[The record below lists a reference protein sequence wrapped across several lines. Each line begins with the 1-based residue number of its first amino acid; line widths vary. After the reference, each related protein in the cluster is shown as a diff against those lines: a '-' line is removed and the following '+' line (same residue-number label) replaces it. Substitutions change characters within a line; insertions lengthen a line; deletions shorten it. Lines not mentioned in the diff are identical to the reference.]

1 MLIALAAPACGG
13 DDSNA
18 SNQTPSTTTAAA
30 QGTIA
35 KSKYST
41 KITNPFVAIT
51 PVPLTILTGT
61 DEGKKTRS
69 VNRLSKKTTV
79 IAGVRVAILDN
90 REYESGKLIEHT
102 FDYFAQRPNGSVWY
116 FGERVRNIEN
126 GKVNHEGQWLAG
138 EGKNKPGLYMPAKPK
153 VGDVFDQERA
163 PGVAEDRTTVL
174 KAGLKR
180 KTHAGT
186 FGNCIHVRD
195 YSPIDKNNEYKYYCA
210 GVGLVHEDEAHAHL
224 DLASYKKR

>member
-1 MLIALAAPACGG
+1 LAALVVAGVG
-13 DDSNA
+13 
-18 SNQTPSTTTAAA
+18 A

-41 KITNPFVAIT
+41 KIDNPFVALT
-51 PVPLTILTGT
+51 PVPLTILKGK
-61 DEGKKTRS
+61 DGGKKTRS
-69 VNRLSKKTTV
+69 VNRLRKKHAV
-79 IAGVRVAILDN
+79 VDGVRVAVLDN
-90 REYESGKLIEHT
+90 KEYESGKLIEHT
-102 FDYFAQRPNGSVWY
+102 LDYFAQRPDGTVWY

-138 EGKNKPGLYMPAKPK
+138 RHNAKPGLYMPAAPK
-153 VGDVFDQERA
+153 VGDVFKQERA
-163 PGVAEDRTTVL
+163 PGIAEDETTVL
-174 KAGLKR
+174 KAGLTR

-186 FGNCIHVRD
+186 FTNCIYVRD

-224 DLASYKKR
+224 DLVKYKKR